1 MRGVKKILVGV
12 GAILIALATLVFM
25 LENQQ
30 PVAVILFGWSAP
42 ELPIAA
48 FIAFAFLLGM
58 LIGPLLGWFVYGRL
72 SLKVASQRRELA
84 ASRKQLAKLAERV
97 AAGRP

>member
-1 MRGVKKILVGV
+1 MRGVKRALMALAAVLV
-12 GAILIALATLVFM
+12 ALATLVFM

-72 SLKVASQRRELA
+72 SIKVASLRRELA
-84 ASRKQLAKLAERV
+84 ASRKQLAKLTERE
-97 AAGRP
+97 AADQP